1 MVCVLIGSATGNKR
15 ARCVVRNSDGHYF
28 HIKRDG
34 EPAYGEHYIYAGD
47 FRDGAAVVQRDDG
60 KATHVE
66 ADGRLLHGHWFLELD
81 VFHKGF
87 ARARDANGWYHINRG
102 GQPAYRARYEAVDC
116 FYNRQA

>member
-1 MVCVLIGSATGNKR
+1 
-15 ARCVVRNSDGHYF
+15 
-28 HIKRDG
+28 
-34 EPAYGEHYIYAGD
+34 
-47 FRDGAAVVQRDDG
+47 VQRDDG